1 MVIQMGSRSSVPLVR
16 WRRYGSL
23 AGARDFRKVL
33 LPREVVALHF
43 NGGSGRA
50 GRKLLNPQY
59 FGAATDE
66 KGGGG
71 QRKSL
76 GEGQGTFKFLINFA
90 LRKRN
95 PIEFPPAALSP
106 LSGLPPARL

>member
-43 NGGSGRA
+43 KGGSGRA

-66 KGGGG
+66 KGRGG
-71 QRKSL
+71 QRNIL
-76 GEGQGTFKFLINFA
+76 GQGKETFKVPTN
-90 LRKRN
+90 LR
-95 PIEFPPAALSP
+95 A
-106 LSGLPPARL
+106 PARVEQDIDRA

>member
-1 MVIQMGSRSSVPLVR
+1 MVMQMGSRSSVPLVR

-43 NGGSGRA
+43 KGGSGRA

-66 KGGGG
+66 KGCGG

-76 GEGQGTFKFLINFA
+76 GQDPNTFKLLINFD
-90 LRKRN
+90 LRKRMQ
-95 PIEFPPAALSP
+95 IDS
-106 LSGLPPARL
+106 ARPHR

>member
-59 FGAATDE
+59 FGAATDA
-66 KGGGG
+66 KGCGGHT
-71 QRKSL
+71 KA
-76 GEGQGTFKFLINFA
+76 FLHAHDPLHFPSNFT
-90 LRKRN
+90 LRTRM
-95 PIEFPPAALSP
+95 PIDTPPT
-106 LSGLPPARL
+106 